1 MGLLD
6 KIKEN
11 ANNKISNDDLPV
23 GKYDGVLKNIKHG
36 NVTDYEVWR
45 FIYEVED
52 QNHKPATLVDTMFVN
67 SDPEKNEN
75 QLSFR
80 IAPYYEAGVISDTA
94 VEKAMSNLE
103 GFFEYLVKQ
112 MVGKGVT
119 VKLSEETYKG
129 KVRRNVNLQ
138 GVNVA
143 TLDEDEDSS
152 LPF

>member
-11 ANNKISNDDLPV
+11 ANNRISNDDLPV
-23 GKYDGVLKNIKHG
+23 GKYDGVLKSIKHG
-36 NVTDYEVWR
+36 TAADYEVWR
-45 FIYEVED
+45 FIYEVQD
-52 QNHKPATLVDTMFVN
+52 QNHKLATLVDTMFVN

-94 VEKAMSNLE
+94 VEKATSNLS

-112 MVGKGVT
+112 MAGKGVT

-138 GVNVA
+138 SVNVE
-143 TLDEDEDSS
+143 TSEDVEET
-152 LPF
+152 PF

>member
-11 ANNKISNDDLPV
+11 ANNKISNEDLPV
-23 GKYDGVLKNIKHG
+23 GKYDGVLKSIKHG
-36 NVTDYEVWR
+36 NAADYEVWR

-94 VEKAMSNLE
+94 VEKATSNLE
-103 GFFEYLVKQ
+103 GFFTYLVKQ
-112 MVGKGVT
+112 MIGTGVT

-129 KVRRNVNLQ
+129 KTRRNVNLQ
-138 GVNVA
+138 KVNVDN
-143 TLDEDEDSS
+143 TKDEDSDA
-152 LPF
+152 PF

>member
-11 ANNKISNDDLPV
+11 ANNRISNEDLPV
-23 GKYDGVLKNIKHG
+23 GKYDGVLKSIKHG
-36 NVTDYEVWR
+36 QAADYEVWR
-45 FIYEVED
+45 FIYEVQD

-80 IAPYYEAGVISDTA
+80 IAPYYEAGVISDSA
-94 VEKAMSNLE
+94 VEKATSNLE

-112 MVGKGVT
+112 MVGKSVT

-138 GVNVA
+138 GVNA
-143 TLDEDEDSS
+143 ETGEDEDDSI
-152 LPF
+152 PF

>member
-11 ANNKISNDDLPV
+11 ANNRISNEDLPV
-23 GKYDGVLKNIKHG
+23 GKYNGVLKNIKHG
-36 NVTDYEVWR
+36 NAGDFEVWR

-94 VEKAMSNLE
+94 VEKATSNIE

-112 MVGKGVT
+112 MIGTGVT

-129 KVRRNVNLQ
+129 KTRRNVNLQ
-138 GVNVA
+138 TVNVD
-143 TLDEDEDSS
+143 TTKDEDSS
-152 LPF
+152 APF

>member
-11 ANNKISNDDLPV
+11 ANNRISNDDLPV
-23 GKYDGVLKNIKHG
+23 GKYDGTLKNIKHG
-36 NVTDYEVWR
+36 TAADYEVWR
-45 FIYEVED
+45 FIYEVQD
-52 QNHKPATLVDTMFVN
+52 QNHKLATLVDTMFVN

-94 VEKAMSNLE
+94 VEKATSNLS

-112 MVGKGVT
+112 MAGKGVT

-138 GVNVA
+138 SVNVE
-143 TLDEDEDSS
+143 TIDEEET
-152 LPF
+152 PF

>member
-11 ANNKISNDDLPV
+11 ANNRISNEDLPV

-36 NVTDYEVWR
+36 TAADYEAWR
-45 FIYEVED
+45 FIYEVQD
-52 QNHKPATLVDTMFVN
+52 QNHKLATLVDTLFVN

-80 IAPYYEAGVISDTA
+80 IAPYYEAGVSSDTA
-94 VEKAMSNLE
+94 VEKAASNLS
-103 GFFEYLVKQ
+103 GFFDYLVKQ
-112 MVGKGVT
+112 MAGKGVT

-129 KVRRNVNLQ
+129 KVRRNVLLQ
-138 GVNVA
+138 TVNVG
-143 TLDEDEDSS
+143 TVEDENET
-152 LPF
+152 PF

>member
-6 KIKEN
+6 KIK
-11 ANNKISNDDLPV
+11 ANTNNRISNDDLPL
-23 GKYDGVLKNIKHG
+23 GNYDGVLKNIKHG
-36 NVTDYEVWR
+36 TAADFEVWR

-94 VEKAMSNLE
+94 VEKATSNLE

-112 MVGKGVT
+112 MIGTGVT

-129 KVRRNVNLQ
+129 KTRRNVLLQ
-138 GVNVA
+138 KVNVDK
-143 TLDEDEDSS
+143 TKDEDDSA
-152 LPF
+152 PF

>member
-11 ANNKISNDDLPV
+11 ASNRISNEDLPV

-36 NVTDYEVWR
+36 NAGDFEVWR
-45 FIYEVED
+45 FIYEVQD
-52 QNHKPATLVDTMFVN
+52 QNNKPATLVDTMFVN
-67 SDPEKNEN
+67 SDQEKNEN

-94 VEKAMSNLE
+94 VEKATSNLT

-112 MVGKGVT
+112 MAGKGVT

-129 KVRRNVNLQ
+129 KTRRNVNLQ
-138 GVNVA
+138 SVSVDE
-143 TLDEDEDSS
+143 TLDDESV
-152 LPF
+152 PF

>member
-11 ANNKISNDDLPV
+11 TNNRISNDDLPL
-23 GKYDGVLKNIKHG
+23 GKYDGVLKSIKHG
-36 NVTDYEVWR
+36 NAADYEVWR

-80 IAPYYEAGVISDTA
+80 IAPYYEAGVISDSA

-112 MVGKGVT
+112 MIGISVT

-129 KVRRNVNLQ
+129 RTRRNVTLQ
-138 GVNVA
+138 NVNVNA
-143 TLDEDEDSS
+143 TNDEYSDA
-152 LPF
+152 PF

>member
-11 ANNKISNDDLPV
+11 KNNRISNEDLPL
-23 GKYDGVLKNIKHG
+23 GKYDGILKSIKHG
-36 NVTDYEVWR
+36 NVADYEVWR

-80 IAPYYEAGVISDTA
+80 IAPYYEAGVISDSV

-103 GFFEYLVKQ
+103 GFFDYLVKQ
-112 MVGKGVT
+112 MIGTGLT

-129 KVRRNVNLQ
+129 KARRNVTLQ
-138 GVNVA
+138 TVNVDI
-143 TLDEDEDSS
+143 TKIEDDDV
-152 LPF
+152 PF

>member
-11 ANNKISNDDLPV
+11 ANNRISNEDLPV
-23 GKYDGVLKNIKHG
+23 GKYDGVLKSIKHG
-36 NVTDYEVWR
+36 NAADYEVWR

-80 IAPYYEAGVISDTA
+80 IAPYYEAGIISDEI
-94 VEKAMSNLE
+94 VEKATGNLE
-103 GFFEYLVKQ
+103 GFFEWLVKQ
-112 MVGKGVT
+112 MIGTGVT

-129 KVRRNVNLQ
+129 KTRRNVNLQ
-138 GVNVA
+138 SVN
-143 TLDEDEDSS
+143 TDTIEDENGDV
-152 LPF
+152 PF

>member
-6 KIKEN
+6 KIKAN
-11 ANNKISNDDLPV
+11 ANNRISNEDLPL
-23 GKYDGVLKNIKHG
+23 GNYDGVLKNVKHG
-36 NVTDYEVWR
+36 TVADFEVWR

-52 QNHKPATLVDTMFVN
+52 QNHKQATLVDTMFVN

-80 IAPYYEAGVISDTA
+80 IAPYYEAGAISDTA
-94 VEKAMSNLE
+94 VEKATSNLE
-103 GFFEYLVKQ
+103 GFFTYLVKQ
-112 MVGKGVT
+112 MIGHGVT

-129 KVRRNVNLQ
+129 KTRRNVLLQ
-138 GVNVA
+138 SVNID
-143 TLDEDEDSS
+143 TTKDEDSS

>member
-11 ANNKISNDDLPV
+11 KNNRISNEDLPL
-23 GKYDGVLKNIKHG
+23 GKYDGVLKSIKHG
-36 NVTDYEVWR
+36 NVADYEVWR

-80 IAPYYEAGVISDTA
+80 IAPYYEAGVISDSV

-112 MVGKGVT
+112 MIGTGLT

-129 KVRRNVNLQ
+129 KARRNVTLQ
-138 GVNVA
+138 TVNVDI
-143 TLDEDEDSS
+143 TKIEDDDV
-152 LPF
+152 PF

>member
-11 ANNKISNDDLPV
+11 ANNRISNEDLPV
-23 GKYDGVLKNIKHG
+23 GKYDGTLKNVKHG
-36 NVTDYEVWR
+36 TAADYEVWR
-45 FIYEVED
+45 FIYEVQD
-52 QNHKPATLVDTMFVN
+52 QNNKPATLVDTMFVN
-67 SDPEKNEN
+67 SDQEKNEN

-94 VEKAMSNLE
+94 VEKATSNLS

-112 MVGKGVT
+112 MAGKGVT

-129 KVRRNVNLQ
+129 KTRRNVNLQ
-138 GVNVA
+138 SVNV
-143 TLDEDEDSS
+143 DSNEDAEEM
-152 LPF
+152 PF

>member
-6 KIKEN
+6 KIKAN
-11 ANNKISNDDLPV
+11 ANNRISNEDLPL
-23 GKYDGVLKNIKHG
+23 GNYDGVLKNVKHG
-36 NVTDYEVWR
+36 TAADFEVWR

-52 QNHKPATLVDTMFVN
+52 QNHKQVTLVDTMFVN

-80 IAPYYEAGVISDTA
+80 IAPYYEAGAISDSA
-94 VEKAMSNLE
+94 VEKATSNLE

-112 MVGKGVT
+112 MAGKGVT

-129 KVRRNVNLQ
+129 KTRRNVLLQ
-138 GVNVA
+138 SVNID
-143 TLDEDEDSS
+143 TTKDEDSDV
-152 LPF
+152 PF

>member
-11 ANNKISNDDLPV
+11 ASNRISNEDLPV

-36 NVTDYEVWR
+36 NAGDFEVWR
-45 FIYEVED
+45 FIYEVQD
-52 QNHKPATLVDTMFVN
+52 QNNKPATLVDTMFVN

-80 IAPYYEAGVISDTA
+80 IAPYYEAGVVSDTA
-94 VEKAMSNLE
+94 VEKATSNLS

-129 KVRRNVNLQ
+129 KTRRNVNLQ
-138 GVNVA
+138 SVSVDE
-143 TLDEDEDSS
+143 TLDDEDV
-152 LPF
+152 PF

>member
-11 ANNKISNDDLPV
+11 ANNRISNEDLPL
-23 GKYDGVLKNIKHG
+23 GNYDGVLKNVKHG
-36 NVTDYEVWR
+36 TVADFEVWR

-52 QNHKPATLVDTMFVN
+52 QNHKQATLVDTMFVN

-80 IAPYYEAGVISDTA
+80 IAPYYEAGAISDTA
-94 VEKAMSNLE
+94 VEKATSNLE
-103 GFFEYLVKQ
+103 GFFTYLVKQ
-112 MVGKGVT
+112 MIGHGVT

-129 KVRRNVNLQ
+129 KTRRNVLLQ
-138 GVNVA
+138 SVNID
-143 TLDEDEDSS
+143 TTKDEDSS

>member
-11 ANNKISNDDLPV
+11 ASNRVSNDDLPV

-36 NVTDYEVWR
+36 NAGDFEVWR
-45 FIYEVED
+45 FIYEVQD
-52 QNHKPATLVDTMFVN
+52 QNNKPATLVDTMFVN

-94 VEKAMSNLE
+94 VEKATSNLT

-112 MVGKGVT
+112 MAGKGVT

-129 KVRRNVNLQ
+129 KTRRNVNLQ
-138 GVNVA
+138 SVSVDE
-143 TLDEDEDSS
+143 TLDDEEV
-152 LPF
+152 PF

>member
-6 KIKEN
+6 KIKEKE
-11 ANNKISNDDLPV
+11 NNRISNEDLPV

-36 NVTDYEVWR
+36 TAADYEVWR
-45 FIYEVED
+45 FIYEVQD
-52 QNHKPATLVDTMFVN
+52 QNNKPATLVDTMFVN

-80 IAPYYEAGVISDTA
+80 IAPYYESGVISDTA
-94 VEKAMSNLE
+94 VEKATSNLS

-112 MVGKGVT
+112 MAGKGVT

-129 KVRRNVNLQ
+129 KTRRNVNLQ
-138 GVNVA
+138 NVNVG
-143 TLDEDEDSS
+143 TVEDESET
-152 LPF
+152 PF

>member
-6 KIKEN
+6 KIKAN
-11 ANNKISNDDLPV
+11 ANNRISNEDLPL
-23 GKYDGVLKNIKHG
+23 GNYDGVLKNVKHG
-36 NVTDYEVWR
+36 TVADFEVWR

-80 IAPYYEAGVISDTA
+80 IAPYYEAGIISDTA
-94 VEKAMSNLE
+94 VEKATSNLE
-103 GFFEYLVKQ
+103 GFFTYLVKQ
-112 MVGKGVT
+112 MIGTGVT

-129 KVRRNVNLQ
+129 KTRRNVLLQ
-138 GVNVA
+138 SVNA
-143 TLDEDEDSS
+143 NTTKDEDDSA
-152 LPF
+152 PF

>member
-11 ANNKISNDDLPV
+11 ASNRISNEDLPV

-36 NVTDYEVWR
+36 NAGDFEVWR
-45 FIYEVED
+45 FIYEVQD

-94 VEKAMSNLE
+94 VEKATSNLT

-112 MVGKGVT
+112 MSGKGVT

-129 KVRRNVNLQ
+129 KTRRNVNLQ
-138 GVNVA
+138 SVSVDE
-143 TLDEDEDSS
+143 TLNEEEM
-152 LPF
+152 PF

>member
-6 KIKEN
+6 KIKAN
-11 ANNKISNDDLPV
+11 ANNRISNEDLPL
-23 GKYDGVLKNIKHG
+23 GNYDGVLKNVKHG
-36 NVTDYEVWR
+36 TVADFEVWR

-94 VEKAMSNLE
+94 VEKATSNLE

-112 MVGKGVT
+112 MIGTGVT
-119 VKLSEETYKG
+119 VRLGEETYKG
-129 KVRRNVNLQ
+129 KSRRNVFLQ
-138 GVNVA
+138 KVNVD
-143 TLDEDEDSS
+143 TTKDDESDA
-152 LPF
+152 PF

>member
-11 ANNKISNDDLPV
+11 ANNKISNEDLPV
-23 GKYDGVLKNIKHG
+23 GKYDGVLKSINHG
-36 NVTDYEVWR
+36 NAADYEVWR
-45 FIYEVED
+45 FVYEVED
-52 QNHKPATLVDTMFVN
+52 QNHKLATLVDTMFVN

-80 IAPYYEAGVISDTA
+80 ISPYYEAGVISDSA
-94 VEKAMSNLE
+94 VEKATSNLA

-112 MVGKGVT
+112 MAGKGVT

-129 KVRRNVNLQ
+129 NTRRNVNLQ
-138 GVNVA
+138 SVSVNTVE
-143 TLDEDEDSS
+143 DDEDS

>member
-11 ANNKISNDDLPV
+11 ANNRISNNDLPL
-23 GKYDGVLKNIKHG
+23 GNYDGILKSIEHG
-36 NVTDYEVWR
+36 NAADYEVWR
-45 FIYEVED
+45 FAYEVQD

-80 IAPYYEAGVISDTA
+80 IAPYYEARIISDSA
-94 VEKAMSNLE
+94 VERATSNLE

-112 MVGKGVT
+112 MAGAGVT
-119 VKLSEETYKG
+119 VRLSEETYNG
-129 KVRRNVNLQ
+129 RTRRNVTLQ
-138 GVNVA
+138 NVNVD
-143 TLDEDEDSS
+143 TIEDENGDV
-152 LPF
+152 PF

>member
-11 ANNKISNDDLPV
+11 ANNRISNDDLPL
-23 GKYDGVLKNIKHG
+23 GNYDGVLKSIKHG
-36 NVTDYEVWR
+36 NVADYEVWR

-67 SDPEKNEN
+67 SDPEKIEN

-80 IAPYYEAGVISDTA
+80 IAPYYEAGVISDMA
-94 VEKAMSNLE
+94 VEKATSNLE

-112 MVGKGVT
+112 MIGTGVT
-119 VKLSEETYKG
+119 VRLGEETYKG
-129 KVRRNVNLQ
+129 KSRRNVFLRT
-138 GVNVA
+138 VNVD
-143 TLDEDEDSS
+143 TTKDEDSDA
-152 LPF
+152 PF

>member
-11 ANNKISNDDLPV
+11 ANNRISNEDLPV

-36 NVTDYEVWR
+36 NAADYEVWR
-45 FIYEVED
+45 FIYEVQD
-52 QNHKPATLVDTMFVN
+52 QNHQPATLVDTMFVN
-67 SDPEKNEN
+67 SNPEKNEN

-80 IAPYYEAGVISDTA
+80 IAPYYEAGVISDSA
-94 VEKAMSNLE
+94 VEKATSNLE

-112 MVGKGVT
+112 MAGKGVT
-119 VKLSEETYKG
+119 VRLSEETYKG
-129 KVRRNVNLQ
+129 KTRRNVMLQ
-138 GVNVA
+138 KVNA
-143 TLDEDEDSS
+143 NTTKDEDDS

>member
-11 ANNKISNDDLPV
+11 ANNRISNEDLPL
-23 GKYDGVLKNIKHG
+23 GNYDGALKSIKHG
-36 NVTDYEVWR
+36 NAADYEVWR
-45 FIYEVED
+45 FIYEVKD
-52 QNHKPATLVDTMFVN
+52 QNNQSATLVDTMFVN
-67 SDPEKNEN
+67 SDPEKTEN

-80 IAPYYEAGVISDTA
+80 IAPYYEAGIISDTA
-94 VEKAMSNLE
+94 VEKATSNLE

-112 MVGKGVT
+112 MAGTGVT

-129 KVRRNVNLQ
+129 KTRRNVNLQ
-138 GVNVA
+138 SVNVG
-143 TLDEDEDSS
+143 TVEDEDSS

>member
-6 KIKEN
+6 KIKAN
-11 ANNKISNDDLPV
+11 ANNRISNEDLPL
-23 GKYDGVLKNIKHG
+23 GNYDGVLKSIKHG
-36 NVTDYEVWR
+36 NAADYEVWR

-52 QNHKPATLVDTMFVN
+52 QNNKPAALVDTMFVN

-103 GFFEYLVKQ
+103 GFFDYLVKQ
-112 MVGKGVT
+112 MIGTGVT
-119 VKLSEETYKG
+119 VRLSEETYKG
-129 KVRRNVNLQ
+129 RTRRNVTLQ
-138 GVNVA
+138 NVNVD
-143 TLDEDEDSS
+143 TTKDEDSDV
-152 LPF
+152 PF

>member
-6 KIKEN
+6 KIKAN
-11 ANNKISNDDLPV
+11 ANNRISNEDLPL

-36 NVTDYEVWR
+36 TVADFEVWR

-80 IAPYYEAGVISDTA
+80 IAPYYEAGIISDTA
-94 VEKAMSNLE
+94 VEKATSNLE

-112 MVGKGVT
+112 MIGTGVT

-129 KVRRNVNLQ
+129 KTRRNVLLQ
-138 GVNVA
+138 KVNVDK
-143 TLDEDEDSS
+143 TKDEDSEA
-152 LPF
+152 PF